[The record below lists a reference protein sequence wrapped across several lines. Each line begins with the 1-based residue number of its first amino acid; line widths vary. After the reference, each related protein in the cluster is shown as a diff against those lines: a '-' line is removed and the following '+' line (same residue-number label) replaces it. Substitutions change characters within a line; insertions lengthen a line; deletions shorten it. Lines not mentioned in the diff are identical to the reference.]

1 MKQLRHSDR
10 WGAVME
16 SLPLHAHWVQGE
28 PMGDVVAMSGI
39 ADRYRRI
46 AGDGGPVATGVA
58 LVGDAAAC
66 TNPSLGR
73 GISFGLM
80 HAAGLPAIVREHVD
94 DPRAFSEAWDVSTEE
109 RLTPWYRA
117 TVAFDRGRRA
127 QVEAIR
133 EGRPAP
139 EPDTPAAKTT
149 AALVAAVRHDPDVF
163 RGFLDIMSCL
173 ALPQEVMAR
182 PGFAERVSELAAA
195 HDAPPPPGPS
205 REQLLALLA

>member
-1 MKQLRHSDR
+1 
-10 WGAVME
+10 
-16 SLPLHAHWVQGE
+16 
-28 PMGDVVAMSGI
+28 VA
-39 ADRYRRI
+39 
-46 AGDGGPVATGVA
+46 
-58 LVGDAAAC
+58 DAAAC

-73 GISFGLM
+73 GISLGLL
-80 HAAGLPAIVREHVD
+80 HAAALPATVRAHLD
-94 DPRAFSEAWDVSTEE
+94 DPRAFSEAWDTSTEE

-139 EPDTPAAKTT
+139 TPDTPAAKAT
-149 AALVAAVRHDPDVF
+149 AALVVAMRHDPDVF
-163 RGFLDIMSCL
+163 RGFLDIMGCM

-182 PGFAERVSELAAA
+182 PGFAERVSELGAA